1 MQRSSGAD
9 IVSLYLFDPDAQEYY
24 APVAIGLPEDGLLA
38 LDPWL
43 PVLDWPALG
52 LLLCPAEFDPA
63 D

>member
-1 MQRSSGAD
+1 M
-9 IVSLYLFDPDAQEYY
+9 L
-24 APVAIGLPEDGLLA
+24 LPEDGLLA